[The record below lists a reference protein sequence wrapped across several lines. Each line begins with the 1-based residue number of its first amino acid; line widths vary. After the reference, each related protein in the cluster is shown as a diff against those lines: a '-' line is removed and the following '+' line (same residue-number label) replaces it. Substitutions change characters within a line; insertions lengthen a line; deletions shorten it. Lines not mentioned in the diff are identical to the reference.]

1 MTIVKIL
8 AFILGAA
15 FLLFGYFIYFRKKYS
30 LINGFEEDLKAGRKT
45 EEYAKKVGAVEFAV
59 GVACILAGIALV
71 IFA

>member
-45 EEYAKKVGAVEFAV
+45 EEYAKKVGMVELAV
-59 GVACILAGIALV
+59 GVACLLAGIALV